1 MQFSSKLIENAVGE
15 IAKLPGIG
23 QKTALRLVMH
33 LLKAP
38 EEQSEQLSKAIVKMR
53 QDIKFCQKCHHIS
66 DEEVCNICQSPRRD
80 GAIICVVEE
89 SQDVMA
95 VENTAQY
102 FGHYHVLGG
111 VISPIEGIGPS
122 TLKISELI
130 HRIEKA
136 KEEDEPIKEV
146 ILALSPTMEGDTTA
160 FYLTKKLRAFEDLKI
175 TTIARGIPVGGE
187 LEYTDEVTLGRSIQA
202 RVSFAD

>member
-15 IAKLPGIG
+15 ISKLPGIG

-38 EEQSEQLSKAIVKMR
+38 EEQSESLSKAIVKMR
-53 QDIKFCQKCHHIS
+53 HEIQFCKKCHHIS
-66 DEEVCNICQSPRRD
+66 DEETCNICNSPRRD
-80 GAIICVVEE
+80 GTIICLVEE

-111 VISPIEGIGPS
+111 VISPMEGIGPS
-122 TLKISELI
+122 MLKIDSLVK
-130 HRIEKA
+130 RITESIA
-136 KEEDEPIKEV
+136 TDQPIKEV

-160 FYLTKKLRAFEDLKI
+160 FYLTKKLKAFEHLKI

-187 LEYTDEVTLGRSIQA
+187 LEYADEVTLGRSIQA